1 MHTDLADFEI
11 WIASPEAAT
20 PGARYATRVV
30 QSPAGPAVSE
40 FTLDVNDAAFQQ
52 ELTVVRSID
61 PALAA
66 RSTFGEKLFALLFAG
81 DVERVWRES
90 QGRVAGG
97 QASGLRLRLWIEPS
111 ELALLP
117 WELLCDPR
125 DEAFLALTANAVMSR
140 YLPVPEPPWLAAHE
154 GLRIL
159 LVVESPQG
167 LPAVSED
174 EVKTVQNALNNLG
187 ASVTVT
193 TLRNPSMSV
202 IQQALL
208 DETHIL
214 HYLGHGAAR
223 RLVLTSPAGAPA
235 PIADMEFAMAFRG
248 RRSLRLVVLTAC
260 ATSQAPLGTLFE
272 GVGPSL
278 IRAGLPAV
286 VAMQYPTVQLET
298 AGLFSAAFYGALA
311 KGVALDVAVNE
322 ARQSI
327 ASGPLLDSRDWST
340 PVLYMGTR
348 TGQILNLA
356 SSQSTEVDRSWDA
369 VKAAAAAS
377 DVTKAALSDLTRRFQ
392 EVAAAHER
400 LARLT
405 ELARHLRTVR
415 RDFAPVAR
423 IVAAADG
430 LGPRLQ
436 LQDLDRDWHALTDNG
451 LAAIKALAAAN
462 PDVVSPR
469 WYDPLLGA
477 AKIVDDDLKRQ
488 ALKPLANDTVTDF
501 GSRLAES
508 DAAVQADLDAA
519 IGQLLA
525 LSARTLGRLTA

>member
-1 MHTDLADFEI
+1 M
-11 WIASPEAAT
+11 
-20 PGARYATRVV
+20 
-30 QSPAGPAVSE
+30 
-40 FTLDVNDAAFQQ
+40 
-52 ELTVVRSID
+52 
-61 PALAA
+61 
-66 RSTFGEKLFALLFAG
+66 
-81 DVERVWRES
+81 
-90 QGRVAGG
+90 
-97 QASGLRLRLWIEPS
+97 
-111 ELALLP
+111 
-117 WELLCDPR
+117 
-125 DEAFLALTANAVMSR
+125 
-140 YLPVPEPPWLAAHE
+140 
-154 GLRIL
+154 
-159 LVVESPQG
+159 
-167 LPAVSED
+167 
-174 EVKTVQNALNNLG
+174 
-187 ASVTVT
+187 
-193 TLRNPSMSV
+193 
-202 IQQALL
+202 
-208 DETHIL
+208 
-214 HYLGHGAAR
+214 
-223 RLVLTSPAGAPA
+223 
-235 PIADMEFAMAFRG
+235 
-248 RRSLRLVVLTAC
+248 
-260 ATSQAPLGTLFE
+260 
-272 GVGPSL
+272 
-278 IRAGLPAV
+278 
-286 VAMQYPTVQLET
+286 QLET

-469 WYDPLLGA
+469 WYDPLLEA